1 MSSYWTA
8 LLRVG
13 VLVIQPQLW
22 IWSHG
27 QKVQTEREW
36 GSVWDGERGCVW
48 CYYRC
53 TYSSQNEAPHGLIKM
68 QLWRKTNIKD
78 SEYKDITLSTK
89 LIKLITIY
97 TLFTVKVSK
106 SKELFDTS
114 VLQIVTRFLF
124 FQKRLEVI
132 WK

>member
-1 MSSYWTA
+1 M
-8 LLRVG
+8 VG
-13 VLVIQPQLW
+13 KFKQR
-22 IWSHG
+22 
-27 QKVQTEREW
+27 KNE
-36 GSVWDGERGCVW
+36 GSVWEGERGCVW
-48 CYYRC
+48 CYYSC
-53 TYSSQNEAPHGLIKM
+53 TDSSQNEAPHGLIKCSCEGK
-68 QLWRKTNIKD
+68 QNIKD

-106 SKELFDTS
+106 SKELVDIS

-124 FQKRLEVI
+124 FQKCFEVI